1 MKVLIV
7 DDNQRLVDRMNFR
20 LRKWFVID
28 TVSSGHDALVAIESD
43 TFDIVLLDLGL
54 PDMHGREVCRRIRSI
69 STVPILVLTGAN
81 EIDSVVDLL
90 NNGAD
95 DYMTKPFDAQELRAR
110 INALLRRRSTTVTAT
125 LTVEDLVID
134 PATHT
139 VYRGETPITLRR
151 KEFDILEYLAINK
164 GRVVSRDMI
173 IHHAWSTTAGAWVGS
188 VDVHIKHIR
197 DKIDKPFPT
206 PLLKTVYGVGF
217 MLGPPE
223 APPSDGTINAA
234 QKHNL

>member
-7 DDNQRLVDRMNFR
+7 DDNQRLVDRMRFR

-28 TVSSGHDALVAIESD
+28 TASSGHDALVAIESD

-69 STVPILVLTGAN
+69 SAVPILILTGAN
-81 EIDSVVDLL
+81 ETDTVVDLL

-110 INALLRRRSTTVTAT
+110 INALLRRRSSTVAT
-125 LTVEDLVID
+125 VLAVEDLIID
-134 PATHT
+134 LSTHT
-139 VYRGETPITLRR
+139 VYRGDTPIALRR

-164 GRVVSRDMI
+164 GRVVSREMI

-197 DKIDKPFPT
+197 DKIDKPFAT
-206 PLLKTVYGVGF
+206 HLLKTVYGIGF
-217 MLGPPE
+217 ILGPPE
-223 APPSDGTINAA
+223 APPPDIKANSA
-234 QKHNL
+234 Q